1 MFAVDHEFNA
11 HVPKVSTISL
21 DLQREPHQQITLSM
35 IATVKPAAIHLGLP
49 CGTCSRARD
58 KALPVSLRSSFR
70 APPPLRDAQNLL
82 GFSYLTGVDADKVAA
97 ANKLYQFAVEVL
109 RLCYSHNLQVSIE
122 NPERSWLW
130 GVLTLFVL
138 RDPDLN
144 FVEWFR
150 NLEKVSFHSCMHG
163 GTRAKHTRLLASAG
177 LYSQLAMS
185 CDNSHPHE
193 AWNIAKTPDG
203 LRFDTALE
211 AEYPSKLCQRMADLL
226 AAKLHLPVVP
236 PPLAPHATAR
246 RALGTH
252 VKRARR
258 WFRNFAKSC
267 ISTLCHQTT
276 VARRLHLNT
285 RGNSPRCTSS
295 QTQWIQIWRA
305 RTPQKG
311 QRRCIRWVCNTHH
324 NSSSS

>member
-185 CDNSHPHE
+185 CDNSHPMRHGTLP
-193 AWNIAKTPDG
+193 K
-203 LRFDTALE
+203 RQTASALTQPWRPSIRQCCVNVWLIYWQPNSTCLWSRRHWRRMQQLE
-211 AEYPSKLCQRMADLL
+211 EP
-226 AAKLHLPVVP
+226 
-236 PPLAPHATAR
+236 
-246 RALGTH
+246 
-252 VKRARR
+252 
-258 WFRNFAKSC
+258 
-267 ISTLCHQTT
+267 
-276 VARRLHLNT
+276 
-285 RGNSPRCTSS
+285 
-295 QTQWIQIWRA
+295 
-305 RTPQKG
+305 
-311 QRRCIRWVCNTHH
+311 
-324 NSSSS
+324 